1 MPPASKPAKAEEAA
15 APAKKSGK
23 LKIIIIALLVLLLA
37 GGGAAFFLMQPS
49 TPAGP
54 KPLAPPQY
62 IALEPSFVV
71 NLADPNAV
79 HYLQADIQLQTR
91 DPETAAAITL
101 HMPIIRNKLLL
112 MFGQQT
118 SEQLNG
124 RNGKEQ
130 LQKQALTE
138 VRKVLKEQHAA
149 DKVDALLFT
158 SVVIQ

>member
-1 MPPASKPAKAEEAA
+1 MAAKPAKPDGAE
-15 APAKKSGK
+15 APAPKSGK
-23 LKIIIIALLVLLLA
+23 MKLIIIALVVLLAA
-37 GGGAAFFLMQPS
+37 GGGAAFFLMKPAK
-49 TPAGP
+49 PAGP
-54 KPLAPPQY
+54 KPLPPPQY
-62 IALEPSFVV
+62 IAMEPSFVV
-71 NLADPNAV
+71 NLADPAAT

-101 HMPIIRNKLLL
+101 HMPILRNKLLL

-130 LQKQALTE
+130 LQAKALSEIKKT
-138 VRKVLKEQHAA
+138 LKDQHAA
-149 DKVDALLFT
+149 DKVDAVLFT